1 MNINER
7 LEAFAQLSEVL
18 ESYNGEEL
26 QNSPYSG
33 MLDKAL
39 REASFHNGWFT
50 RENLLVACHNL
61 GVMIRREQLQAWT
74 DRYPELKREP
84 ERPVTVAVIMAGN
97 IPLAGFHDFLCVLM
111 SGNIFLGKLS
121 SSDKF
126 LLPAIAAIL
135 TEIEP
140 RFSNVISFADGQLKD
155 FNAVIATGSN
165 NSSRYFNQYFGGYP
179 HIIRHNRNS
188 AAIIDGSETPEELS
202 GLAEDIFLYFVMGC
216 RSVSFLMLPTGYD
229 ISTFYEAMMPFASV
243 RNHNKYMNN
252 YTYNMSLYL
261 MDSKPFLD
269 NGFLLLRRN
278 ESPASPV
285 SVLHYIEY
293 EKQEEIEAF
302 LELQKESMQCVV
314 GKNIKFP
321 GLVSFG
327 NAQKP
332 ELSDY
337 ADGVDTMAFLMN
349 LKNISQI

>member
-7 LEAFAQLSEVL
+7 LEAFAKLSEVL
-18 ESYNGEEL
+18 VSYNGEEL
-26 QNSPYSG
+26 QNRPYSST
-33 MLDKAL
+33 LDKAL

-50 RENLLVACHNL
+50 RDNLLTAIHNL
-61 GVMIRREQLQAWT
+61 GVMIRRDQLKTWV
-74 DRYPELKREP
+74 DRYPQLTGGHNS
-84 ERPVTVAVIMAGN
+84 PVTVAVIMAGN

-126 LLPAIAAIL
+126 LLPALAAIL

-140 RFSNVISFADGQLKD
+140 RFNSFISFADNQLKGFD
-155 FNAVIATGSN
+155 AVIATGSN

-188 AAIIDGSETPEELS
+188 AAIINGSETPQELN
-202 GLAEDIFLYFVMGC
+202 GLAEDIFLYFGMGC

-229 ISTFYEAMMPFASV
+229 ISTFYEAMLPFARV
-243 RNHNKYMNN
+243 RDHNKYMNN

-293 EKQEEIEAF
+293 EKPEEIVAI
-302 LELQKESMQCVV
+302 LELQKELLQCVV

-321 GLVSFG
+321 DLVSFG

-332 ELSDY
+332 TLSDY

-349 LKNISQI
+349 LKNISRI

>member
-1 MNINER
+1 M
-7 LEAFAQLSEVL
+7 
-18 ESYNGEEL
+18 
-26 QNSPYSG
+26 
-33 MLDKAL
+33 

-50 RENLLVACHNL
+50 RENLLTAIHNL
-61 GVMIRREQLQAWT
+61 ALMTRRNEMQLWI
-74 DRYPELKREP
+74 DGYPELNTEHN
-84 ERPVTVAVIMAGN
+84 RPATVAVIMAGN

-140 RFSNVISFADGQLKD
+140 RFRNVISFADGQLKGFD
-155 FNAVIATGSN
+155 AVIATGSN

-188 AAIIDGSETPEELS
+188 AAIIDGSETPEELN
-202 GLAEDIFLYFVMGC
+202 GLSEDIFLYFGMGC

-293 EKQEEIEAF
+293 EKADEIATI
-302 LELQKESMQCVV
+302 LELQKESLQCVV

-321 GLVSFG
+321 GAVSFG

-337 ADGVDTMAFLMN
+337 ADGVDTMEFLIN
-349 LKNISQI
+349 LKNISRI